1 REKKREAKQI
11 FDQGVVMEEI
21 NLPTNNSW
29 ILKKYFLEIAIL
41 TIWADK
47 RVEDSEVAF
56 LKDLCKYL
64 GFAEEDLDHSMLAI
78 EGFVLEHWEKLNYL
92 QNKQDFNQVS
102 EQFIQRMAKITGSH
116 KNRLLKEVQESK
128 ELMEL
133 LRKARAQELD
143 QAEKNRMQEL
153 LVATLKI
160 IPSFVIVSLPQKF
173 LTLPILMKILPQDFF
188 AEVA

>member
-1 REKKREAKQI
+1 
-11 FDQGVVMEEI
+11 
-21 NLPTNNSW
+21 
-29 ILKKYFLEIAIL
+29 
-41 TIWADK
+41 
-47 RVEDSEVAF
+47 
-56 LKDLCKYL
+56 
-64 GFAEEDLDHSMLAI
+64 
-78 EGFVLEHWEKLNYL
+78 L

-102 EQFIQRMAKITGSH
+102 EQFIQRMAKVTGSH

-143 QAEKNRMQEL
+143 ETEKNRMQEL

-160 IPSFVIVSLPQKF
+160 IPSLVIISLPQKF

>member
-1 REKKREAKQI
+1 
-11 FDQGVVMEEI
+11 
-21 NLPTNNSW
+21 
-29 ILKKYFLEIAIL
+29 
-41 TIWADK
+41 
-47 RVEDSEVAF
+47 
-56 LKDLCKYL
+56 
-64 GFAEEDLDHSMLAI
+64 MLAI

-102 EQFIQRMAKITGSH
+102 EQFIQRMAKVTGSH

-143 QAEKNRMQEL
+143 ETEKNRMQEL

-160 IPSFVIVSLPQKF
+160 IPSLVIISLPQKF

-188 AEVA
+188 AEVAWSLKLNSIF